1 MIMLI
6 ISQNLSNYD
15 VITPD
20 DSILR
25 INLAWIDHLDELKR
39 ILTLYSDSNIFLDLP
54 IKRTKPPNN
63 KYTLQD
69 ISQFFYDYENIK
81 YFAISNVESK
91 LDLAPYLSLIPK
103 NVVLVPKIESE
114 AGIKNIEE
122 IIQNIGD
129 EKVLMLDHDDLF
141 SSLLKAGKGAEEFQ
155 DLIKELI
162 YFCDKNE
169 VRLLRTVGVIF
180 SDDEK
185 RHGGYV
191 N

>member
-1 MIMLI
+1 MLI

-15 VITPD
+15 VVTPS

-25 INLAWIDHLDELKR
+25 INLAWIEDLDELKR
-39 ILTLYSDSNIFLDLP
+39 ILKLYSNSSIFLDLP

-63 KYTLQD
+63 RYTLQD
-69 ISQFFYDYENIK
+69 ISKYFYDYDNIK
-81 YFAISNVESK
+81 YFAISNVESES
-91 LDLAPYLSLIPK
+91 DLAPYLSLIPK
-103 NVVLVPKIESE
+103 KVILVPKIESE
-114 AGIKNIEE
+114 AGIKNIIE
-122 IIQNIGD
+122 ITQNLGD
-129 EKVLMLDHDDLF
+129 EKVLMLDHDDLY

-155 DLIKELI
+155 NLIKELI
-162 YFCDKNE
+162 DFCDKTK
-169 VRLLRTVGVIF
+169 VKLLRTVGVIF

>member
-1 MIMLI
+1 MLI

-15 VITPD
+15 VVTPD

-25 INLAWIDHLDELKR
+25 INLAWIEDLDELKR
-39 ILTLYSDSNIFLDLP
+39 ILKLYSNSNIFLDLP

-69 ISQFFYDYENIK
+69 ISKFFYDYNNIK

-91 LDLAPYLSLIPK
+91 LDLEAYLSMIPRK
-103 NVVLVPKIESE
+103 IVLVPKIESE
-114 AGIKNIEE
+114 AGIKNISE
-122 IIQNIGD
+122 IVRSLGD
-129 EKVLMLDHDDLF
+129 EKVLMLDHDDLY
-141 SSLLKAGKGAEEFQ
+141 SSLLKAGKGAKEFQ
-155 DLIKELI
+155 NLIKELI
-162 YFCDKNE
+162 VFCENNNVK
-169 VRLLRTVGVIF
+169 LLRTVGVIF